1 MKLLCLSSPV
11 SVGLDHTT
19 GLKLLVLQCVA
30 KESAEALSRVDGNR
44 HLPHPKKAS
53 CWIVE
58 TADGYLNANS
68 FYWSLSQQYTA
79 WSENKQHVWQ
89 SGKSYALLAAAHM
102 PVRSLLTQYISDHF
116 HVLIDVPGRNC
127 VLKVL

>member
-58 TADGYLNANS
+58 TADGCNMLPQCKLFLLES
-68 FYWSLSQQYTA
+68 VTA
-79 WSENKQHVWQ
+79 VHSMV
-89 SGKSYALLAAAHM
+89 
-102 PVRSLLTQYISDHF
+102 
-116 HVLIDVPGRNC
+116 
-127 VLKVL
+127 